1 METAVLNILTN
12 QLTHVLKDSLPKI
25 STTWW
30 KSLVIEKLTFQQRLY
45 RQYNPDSLEQLDL
58 AALLRVVDQNWYEL
72 TQKLNLNKEAR
83 NWLKEAQTNIRNRW
97 AHAPADGLPD
107 EVYYRDLDTIERLL
121 QTFDA
126 NAETLDKIS
135 AEKQN
140 LLLKI
145 ATTKAPV
152 STPITENAPTGLFK
166 PGDMELVGVLI
177 EQYEDAHVPE
187 ITKI

>member
-1 METAVLNILTN
+1 METAVLNILTT
-12 QLTHVLKDSLPKI
+12 QLILILKDTLPRI
-25 STTWW
+25 STIWW
-30 KSLVIEKLTFQQRLY
+30 KSLVIEKLTFQQQSFAK
-45 RQYNPDSLEQLDL
+45 QYNPYSLEQLDL

-72 TQKLNLNKEAR
+72 SQKLNLNKDAR
-83 NWLKEAQTNIRNRW
+83 NWLKEAQTIRNRW
-97 AHAPADGLPD
+97 AHAPAGGLQD
-107 EVYYRDLDTIERLL
+107 EIYYRDLDTIERLL

-126 NAETLDKIS
+126 NTETLDKIS

-145 ATTKAPV
+145 AATKAPIT
-152 STPITENAPTGLFK
+152 TPTLENATTGLFK

-187 ITKI
+187 ITNR